1 MNGDGDFSGVLI
13 GIVKDR
19 DDPQGEGRIQVTFP
33 SFGDEIE
40 SFWAAIAY
48 PMAGKGRG
56 FRFSPEIGDECL
68 VAFDRNDAEN
78 PYIVGFLH
86 NGRDKPPTDDPKH
99 RTIESVNGHKILFED
114 PDVAAGDKGRLVI
127 TDAHGTTVEF
137 ANGHLRIT
145 AVGQLDVNAAVLT
158 LNGRPVI
165 SGGGAI

>member
-1 MNGDGDFSGVLI
+1 VSDDSVFSGVLI
-13 GIVKDR
+13 GIVQDR

-33 SFGDEIE
+33 IFGD
-40 SFWAAIAY
+40 SLQTFWAPIAY

-68 VAFDRNDAEN
+68 VAFDRSDPEH

-86 NGRDKPPTDDPKH
+86 NGVDKPPTDDPKQ
-99 RTIESVNGHKILFED
+99 RTIESVNGHKLVFED
-114 PDVAAGDKGRLVI
+114 PDVAQGNKGRLLI

-145 AVGQLDVNAAVLT
+145 AVGQLDVDAAVLT

-165 SGGGAI
+165 RGGGAI